1 MNLIYRFAWEI
12 AITVGIMIGGEGI
25 LIPAVYFSFLGYI
38 SFSKLIILAIIAN
51 LIADTAWY
59 AAGRF
64 IPFEKLKYTKIAK
77 KYTKEIEN
85 AGDTIKSHGLY
96 FLFIS
101 KFVVGTRTVMQ
112 LLCGINKIPVIRYAI
127 VNSLGIIAYV
137 GLLYGVSLLFRKGL
151 AQFKLSI
158 SIFESLFAFIFII
171 LIIISIWLGK
181 KAKERWF
188 PS

>member
-1 MNLIYRFAWEI
+1 MSLIYRYAWEI
-12 AITVGIMIGGEGI
+12 AITVGIIIGGEGI

-59 AAGRF
+59 SAGRF
-64 IPFEKLKYTKIAK
+64 IPFEKLKHTKLAK
-77 KYTKEIEN
+77 KYAEEIES

-112 LLCGINKIPVIRYAI
+112 LLCGINKISVIRYAI
-127 VNSLGIIAYV
+127 VNSLGIAAYV
-137 GLLYGVSLLFRKGL
+137 SVLYGVSFLFRTGL
-151 AQFKLSI
+151 AQFKLSV

-171 LIIISIWLGK
+171 LIIFSIWLGK
-181 KAKERWF
+181 KTKEKWF